1 MQAIPP
7 GDNNFTESRLPLL
20 TWRKF
25 FQGQHFHMLKPSF
38 LLHVLL
44 YALRHPLLSVPVPR
58 TQQHPANTS
67 AYGQSWVYWLF
78 SVDVI
83 GKWHRDLKGV
93 MVMQQVI
100 WEKFPG
106 GCSVLLYCLA
116 VEPRLTSNSWWSWL
130 NHLKC
135 WPYTCESLAQLR
147 TTSLQELVVIIRN
160 IHENYSW

>member
-1 MQAIPP
+1 MQAIHSK
-7 GDNNFTESRLPLL
+7 DNFTESRLPLL

-83 GKWHRDLKGV
+83 GKWHRDSSIRK
-93 MVMQQVI
+93 
-100 WEKFPG
+100 E
-106 GCSVLLYCLA
+106 
-116 VEPRLTSNSWWSWL
+116 SWL
-130 NHLKC
+130 CNRWFGRSFQEAVLFC
-135 WPYTCESLAQLR
+135 CTAWQWNPGWPQTHDDPGS
-147 TTSLQELVVIIRN
+147 TTLSADPTHVSHFLSSELLPFKN
-160 IHENYSW
+160 